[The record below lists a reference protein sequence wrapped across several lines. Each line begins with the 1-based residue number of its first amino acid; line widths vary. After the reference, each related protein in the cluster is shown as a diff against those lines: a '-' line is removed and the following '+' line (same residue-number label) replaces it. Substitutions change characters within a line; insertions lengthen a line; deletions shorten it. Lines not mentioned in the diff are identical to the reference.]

1 MLVSKLFAKDFP
13 NLFEKKNKNNKKN
26 PPKKQ
31 HILLLAIQNNNHK
44 LVLSNISKKT
54 YEEIFCRITIPH
66 FWRQEDNHGKV
77 HAQELLFT
85 KCTCCRGSALLHFF

>member
-31 HILLLAIQNNNHK
+31 HILLLAIPNNNHK
-44 LVLSNISKKT
+44 LVLSNIFEK
-54 YEEIFCRITIPH
+54 
-66 FWRQEDNHGKV
+66 D
-77 HAQELLFT
+77 L
-85 KCTCCRGSALLHFF
+85 RGDILQNNYSALLETRRQSWKSECSGAPFY